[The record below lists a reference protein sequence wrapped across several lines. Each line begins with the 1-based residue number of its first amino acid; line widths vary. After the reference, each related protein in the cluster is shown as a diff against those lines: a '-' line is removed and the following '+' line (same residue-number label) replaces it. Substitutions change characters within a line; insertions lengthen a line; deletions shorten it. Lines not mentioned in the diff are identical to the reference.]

1 MFYYLNGTVALMDN
15 GLVVLDVGGVG
26 FSVQTTS
33 WSQGQ
38 MKTGAQCKLY
48 THCNIRED
56 AFDIFGFTTREELR
70 CFQQLVAVNGV
81 GPKAALAILSTAT
94 PRGLT
99 MAVLTGDEKTLT
111 MAPGVGKKIAQ
122 RILLELK
129 DKMGA
134 VQEIDFS
141 SGGEVLPAAMTEDA
155 GVQAA
160 QALSALGYSQS
171 EIGEALKGVDKTLS
185 VEDMIRQA
193 LRQMVRG

>member
-1 MFYYLNGTVALMDN
+1 MFYYLKGNVAQMDA
-15 GLVVLDVGGVG
+15 GLVVLDVGGIG
-26 FSVQTTS
+26 FAVNTTT

-38 MKTGAQCKLY
+38 MRIGAEQKLF

-70 CFQQLVAVNGV
+70 CFQQLLSVTGV
-81 GPKAALAILSTAT
+81 GPKAALAILSAAT

-99 MAVLTGDEKTLT
+99 MAILTGDEKTLT
-111 MAPGVGKKIAQ
+111 MAPGVGKKLAQ

-129 DKMGA
+129 DKMGS
-134 VQEIDFS
+134 VQELDFS
-141 SGGEVLPAAMTEDA
+141 DGPAVVPAVVSSDA

-171 EIGEALKGVDKTLS
+171 EVSAALKGIDAALP
-185 VEDMIRQA
+185 VEEIVRLA
-193 LRQMVRG
+193 LRNMLK

>member
-1 MFYYLNGTVALMDN
+1 MFYYLKGTVAQMDA

-26 FSVQTTS
+26 FAVNTTT

-38 MKTGAQCKLY
+38 MRIGAEQKLF

-70 CFQQLVAVNGV
+70 CFQQLLSVTGV
-81 GPKAALAILSTAT
+81 GPKAALAILSAAT
-94 PRGLT
+94 PKGLT
-99 MAVLTGDEKTLT
+99 MAILTGDEKTLT
-111 MAPGVGKKIAQ
+111 MAPGVGKKLAQ

-134 VQEIDFS
+134 VQELDFS
-141 SGGEVLPAAMTEDA
+141 DGPAAVPAAVGSDA

-171 EIGEALKGVDKTLS
+171 EVAAALKGIDAS
-185 VEDMIRQA
+185 QPVEEIVRLA
-193 LRQMVRG
+193 LRNMLK